1 MAFFLYDGGDGGK
14 DGGDSGGDSV
24 VGVGGEDVDGDLVD
38 ADDDDDGDA
47 GDDFDFEPFHSNS
60 RRLVHCSGTRRVHAI
75 HSTRAEND
83 L

>member
-1 MAFFLYDGGDGGK
+1 MASSLYDSGDGGGDGG
-14 DGGDSGGDSV
+14 GGG
-24 VGVGGEDVDGDLVD
+24 GGEDVDGDLVD
-38 ADDDDDGDA
+38 VDDDDDCGG

>member
-14 DGGDSGGDSV
+14 DGGDSGGD
-24 VGVGGEDVDGDLVD
+24 GEDVDGDLVD
-38 ADDDDDGDA
+38 VDDDAD
-47 GDDFDFEPFHSNS
+47 DDFDFEPFHSNS

>member
-14 DGGDSGGDSV
+14 DGGDSGGD
-24 VGVGGEDVDGDLVD
+24 GGGGGGEDVGG
-38 ADDDDDGDA
+38 DDDGDA
-47 GDDFDFEPFHSNS
+47 YDDFDFEPFHSNS